1 MARQKNYP
9 VRVLISLTREDKL
22 LLERLAALRTE
33 GNNSALVRLALH
45 ALAAEQ
51 DSHCGRCGGG
61 YNPDGR
67 CSMCGE
73 C

>member
-33 GNNSALVRLALH
+33 GNNSGLVRLALH
-45 ALAAEQ
+45 ALAEQ

-61 YNPDGR
+61 YNTDGR